1 MSTSAPGSMTASR
14 ASERLLTKNNVSSSD
29 FLPMLV
35 ALGQVLKVSNNTRI
49 EGLSFRNNTLD
60 VQLSAPD
67 VAVLDKIQK
76 QVADTGFQVQIQAA
90 NPKDDRVEGRLEIKG
105 SGA

>member
-1 MSTSAPGSMTASR
+1 
-14 ASERLLTKNNVSSSD
+14 
-29 FLPMLV
+29 
-35 ALGQVLKVSNNTRI
+35 
-49 EGLSFRNNTLD
+49 
-60 VQLSAPD
+60 
-67 VAVLDKIQK
+67 VLDKIQK